1 MFTGYLQRLVMK
13 KGPMA
18 WMVLGAC
25 IKQIIEDKI
34 TCNPNGII
42 SNTYEIMEYMPD
54 LSKCVYQHIM
64 KMMSFPTES
73 YFETWMI

>member
-1 MFTGYLQRLVMK
+1 MFPGYLQRLVMK

-54 LSKCVYQHIM
+54 LSNMCISTYNENDVI
-64 KMMSFPTES
+64 S
-73 YFETWMI
+73 YRELL